1 MATGECLFDPQPGK
15 YFSRDDGRTPSVVLI
30 SLTEVSQSL
39 YLGVCGFCLLFFFS
53 PSLQTMLLALLNSW
67 EEFLPAL
74 LSPGTS
80 QQSFSAGQVRIGVG
94 QFTLKITG
102 DLWHAPTQLAL
113 KTT

>member
-1 MATGECLFDPQPGK
+1 
-15 YFSRDDGRTPSVVLI
+15 
-30 SLTEVSQSL
+30 
-39 YLGVCGFCLLFFFS
+39 
-53 PSLQTMLLALLNSW
+53 MLLALLNSW

-94 QFTLKITG
+94 KFTLKITG